1 MPRVPSCLVVVIVV
15 LVLCAVAP
23 PARAQD
29 LATNVAVYEDPT
41 GLVSFE
47 EARQQV
53 YEPSGDFVN
62 RGYTPSVFWVR
73 LTIAAVPAA
82 IDQPDEPGA
91 GWGIVRMRP
100 VFVDHVEL
108 FDPTDTSGRRRLT
121 GDHHEWQHSEHPS
134 LAHTFVIR
142 VGPVPRQI
150 WLRMKTSS
158 AKQLHVQVLP
168 WTAANDRDRQEELQF
183 ALLVMLLVALA
194 LAALI
199 AAVTTQTTTDYAFA
213 AMQAAN
219 VPYAM
224 YVLGY
229 LRPMTAGFVPA
240 PALEIGF
247 SVAVFFGVHLTCWFY
262 YYFVHEHR
270 PSRLGSQLVTA
281 PLFVLP
287 VLLLMTV
294 AGHLETALHLNA
306 YTSLVVPLTT
316 LVAALSCT
324 AWRPDSPTRPALPRW
339 LYLGASLVSVLG
351 SALWFV
357 TAYGWLHSRYF
368 LLYGMIWYTALI
380 GTVTLTVLLIRT
392 RRLAMMRA
400 DALRRAEIAESHV
413 RQADRERDD
422 EAQRLSGL
430 TDEVRSGLS
439 VLRMVVGVPAASGEM
454 RAVAEQT
461 LDSLSQALDRCRTRQ
476 AVRTADDFADTA
488 TAVLPLLEAV
498 RAETLAPDRVIVTV
512 EPEVPDVDTDAVTLR
527 RLLALLVE
535 NALMH
540 GAQDAPVDVS
550 ATLDRRQGGG
560 VLIWISNLPG
570 IAGWPDAGLVFTKYY
585 RSPSARRLPGSG
597 LGLHL
602 AATLA
607 TQLHGQVR
615 YAPTA
620 SHVRFVLW
628 LPC

>member
-1 MPRVPSCLVVVIVV
+1 MPRVPSCLVVIVV

-23 PARAQD
+23 PAGAQD
-29 LATNVAVYEDPT
+29 LATDVAVFEDPT

-82 IDQPDEPGA
+82 IDQPDAPGA

-247 SVAVFFGVHLTCWFY
+247 SVAVFLGVHLTCWFY

-294 AGHLETALHLNA
+294 AGHLEAALHLNA
-306 YTSLVVPLTT
+306 YTILVVPLTT

-324 AWRPDSPTRPALPRW
+324 AWRPDSPTRPALP
-339 LYLGASLVSVLG
+339 
-351 SALWFV
+351 
-357 TAYGWLHSRYF
+357 
-368 LLYGMIWYTALI
+368 
-380 GTVTLTVLLIRT
+380 
-392 RRLAMMRA
+392 
-400 DALRRAEIAESHV
+400 
-413 RQADRERDD
+413 
-422 EAQRLSGL
+422 
-430 TDEVRSGLS
+430 
-439 VLRMVVGVPAASGEM
+439 
-454 RAVAEQT
+454 
-461 LDSLSQALDRCRTRQ
+461 
-476 AVRTADDFADTA
+476 
-488 TAVLPLLEAV
+488 
-498 RAETLAPDRVIVTV
+498 
-512 EPEVPDVDTDAVTLR
+512 
-527 RLLALLVE
+527 
-535 NALMH
+535 
-540 GAQDAPVDVS
+540 
-550 ATLDRRQGGG
+550 
-560 VLIWISNLPG
+560 
-570 IAGWPDAGLVFTKYY
+570 AGCTW
-585 RSPSARRLPGSG
+585 ARRWCRCSGRRCGS
-597 LGLHL
+597 
-602 AATLA
+602 
-607 TQLHGQVR
+607 
-615 YAPTA
+615 
-620 SHVRFVLW
+620 
-628 LPC
+628 